1 MKKILNVFLVCCIL
15 FLSGC
20 GNKTPELTGELTDT
34 NTTNEIT
41 ETTTISETTEPT
53 DAPFPE
59 GMGSI
64 KRNQKS
70 LYGENTGTDD
80 QSGGA
85 DPSGGLGGGGGQNAG
100 PL

>member
-1 MKKILNVFLVCCIL
+1 MTHTCTTFLVSDYYFPGIRDAATDRHESLLVEIL
-15 FLSGC
+15 ISWRRR
-20 GNKTPELTGELTDT
+20 TT

-53 DAPFPE
+53 EAPFPE

-70 LYGENTGTDD
+70 LY
-80 QSGGA
+80 SRHH
-85 DPSGGLGGGGGQNAG
+85 
-100 PL
+100 